1 MITFEHIIQLNKQ
14 LEEQGSKLHLRDTCS
29 GQSLWLES
37 GNALRDWRL
46 IRDYFG
52 AQQIF
57 LRHSD
62 DYLTFWEER
71 GY

>member
-1 MITFEHIIQLNKQ
+1 MITFEHIIQLNKA
-14 LEEQGSKLHLRDTCS
+14 LAEQGSKLHLRDTCS

-37 GNALRDWRL
+37 TDAKRDWTT

-52 AQQIF
+52 EQRIF
-57 LRHSD
+57 LRHDD